1 MDNPGIF
8 DGMESYISKFEFDP
22 KSTSKLIFW
31 LIIALISLIAA
42 STCFYTVKAD
52 EQAIILRFGKHVD
65 TTSPGLHLKLPFGI
79 DKKFAVPVKQIFKEE
94 FGFRTRSA
102 GVRTQ

>member
-52 EQAIILRFGKHVD
+52 EQAIILRFGEHVD

-94 FGFRTRSA
+94 LFEKGILALKSS
-102 GVRTQ
+102 

>member
-31 LIIALISLIAA
+31 GA
-42 STCFYTVKAD
+42 SGELLLEKVEKVENAQRVAK
-52 EQAIILRFGKHVD
+52 ESILDSCMGPES
-65 TTSPGLHLKLPFGI
+65 SPAK
-79 DKKFAVPVKQIFKEE
+79 
-94 FGFRTRSA
+94 
-102 GVRTQ
+102 